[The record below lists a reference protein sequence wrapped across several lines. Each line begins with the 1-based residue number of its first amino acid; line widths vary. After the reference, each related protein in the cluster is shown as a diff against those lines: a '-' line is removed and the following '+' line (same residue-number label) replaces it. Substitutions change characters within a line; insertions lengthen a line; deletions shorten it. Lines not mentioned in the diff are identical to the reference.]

1 MTDEQK
7 SLKRQSLTTP
17 RAAAVA
23 GILFALLYGT
33 SLTLIRLAIPTD
45 SIADNGAWLETNGR
59 AIDLALNLVPYAG
72 IAFLWFIGVIRD
84 RVGELEDRFFATVFL
99 GSGLLFLA
107 LTFVGAAL
115 AGGLLSS
122 YAIESKNIVESGVF
136 IYGREVMFHV
146 INVYAIRMAGVF
158 MISLG
163 TIWIRTGLMHRGWAW
178 LTYALALVLLVSI
191 SLSLWVTFIFPGWVM
206 AVSVYFLLR
215 TRRNQPNATI
225 GDRGAR

>member
-1 MTDEQK
+1 MTETQIPITRRK
-7 SLKRQSLTTP
+7 LKTP

-23 GILFALLYGT
+23 GIIFAVLYGAG
-33 SLTLIRLAIPTD
+33 LILIRLSIPANPPAGNAAGPQAN
-45 SIADNGAWLETNGR
+45 SKMIA
-59 AIDLALNLVPYAG
+59 LALNLMPYAG

-84 RVGELEDRFFATVFL
+84 RLGDWEDRLFATVFL

-122 YAIESKNIVESGVF
+122 YALESDAIVESGVF
-136 IYGREVMFHV
+136 TYGREVMFHV

-163 TIWIRTGLMHRGWAW
+163 TIWLRTGLMHRGWAF
-178 LTYALALVLLVSI
+178 LTYILALVLLVSI
-191 SLSLWVTFIFPGWVM
+191 DYSLWVTLIFPGWVL
-206 AVSVYFLLR
+206 AVSLYFLILNLR
-215 TRRNQPNATI
+215 DQPEEAT
-225 GDRGAR
+225 DERGAA